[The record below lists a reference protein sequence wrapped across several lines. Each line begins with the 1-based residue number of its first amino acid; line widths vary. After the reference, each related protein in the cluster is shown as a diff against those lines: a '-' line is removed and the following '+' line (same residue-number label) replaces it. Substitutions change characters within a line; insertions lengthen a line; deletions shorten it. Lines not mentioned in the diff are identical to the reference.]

1 MQSPMPSE
9 ESPVEE
15 LVHLYVDG
23 AFSRREL
30 MERVSKYAGGLAT
43 AAAALTSL
51 GIGTAEAQTAPSSGP
66 QVPEG
71 APGILTKSVSFTGE
85 GGTLLAYLAIP
96 DPLPAEQLPAVIVIH
111 ENRGLVDHI
120 KDVTRRVAAAGFVG
134 LGIDLLSRQGG
145 TDQFPDAVQQQQAYG
160 RTTLDGRRSDMVSS
174 LDYLKHLSFVR
185 YDKIGAV
192 GFCAGGGNVWDLAL
206 ILPELAAAVA
216 FYGTPTPPLEF
227 IDLIKAPVLANYA
240 ELDRTLSLRMPDVM
254 TAMLTRQ
261 KTFAFRLYQGVGH
274 AFHNDTGPAYN
285 AFAAAD
291 AWAQTLAWF
300 NKFLRTAAV

>member
-1 MQSPMPSE
+1 MQHNDNPI
-9 ESPVEE
+9 EE

-30 MERVSKYAGGLAT
+30 VERVSKYAGGLT
-43 AAAALTSL
+43 AAVAALTSL
-51 GIGTAEAQTAPSSGP
+51 GVGTAEAQTPGSAGP

-71 APGILTKSVSFTGE
+71 APGIVTNNVSFAGE
-85 GGTLLAYLAIP
+85 GARLLGYLAYP
-96 DPLPAEQLPAVIVIH
+96 DPLPPAQLPAVIVIH

-120 KDVTRRVAAAGFVG
+120 KDVTRRVAVAGFVG

-145 TDQFPDAVQQQQAYG
+145 TDQFTDAVQQQQAYA
-160 RTTLDGRRSDMVSS
+160 RTTQDERRSDMVAA
-174 LDYLKHLSFVR
+174 LDYLKHLSYVR
-185 YDKIGAV
+185 FDKIGAV
-192 GFCAGGGNVWDLAL
+192 GFCAGGGNAWDLAL

-227 IDLIKAPVLANYA
+227 IDLIQAPVLANYA
-240 ELDRTLSLRMPDVM
+240 ELDRNLSLRMPDVM
-254 TAMLTRQ
+254 TAMLTKQ

-285 AFAAAD
+285 AAAAAD
-291 AWAQTLAWF
+291 AWAQTISWF
-300 NKFLRTAAV
+300 NKFLRPVTA